1 MLAQVA
7 EPTNKE
13 IVHLLKETLSG
24 TPDAARAEPFTWIIG
39 LLIASILLL
48 FLFFGRRAMLDLMS
62 FIREQTGQQ
71 KIMADECHKQAK
83 ESLKTVAECAAASAA
98 AMHSVA
104 RTTENHSQVMERVIM
119 KLGQP

>member
-13 IVHLLKETLSG
+13 IVNLLKETLSG

-48 FLFFGRRAMLDLMS
+48 FLFFGRRAMLDLMA
-62 FIREQTGQQ
+62 FIREQTSSQ
-71 KIMADECHKQAK
+71 KRMADECHKQAK
-83 ESLKTVAECAAASAA
+83 ESLKTVAECAAASSAA
-98 AMHSVA
+98 LNSVA
-104 RTTENHSQVMERVIM
+104 RSTESNSQVMERVIM
-119 KLGQP
+119 RLGQP